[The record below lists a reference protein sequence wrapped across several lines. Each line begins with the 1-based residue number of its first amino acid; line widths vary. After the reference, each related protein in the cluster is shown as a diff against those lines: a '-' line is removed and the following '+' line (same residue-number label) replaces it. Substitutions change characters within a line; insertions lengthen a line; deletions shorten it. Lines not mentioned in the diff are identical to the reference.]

1 MGLTARE
8 RKTMIEQGR
17 LAAMA
22 RAGAF
27 TCPYGDDEDRF
38 STWIEGYELGEQA
51 LTENEADASS
61 PSPAGF
67 WASVK
72 PISRYPDKD

>member
-8 RKTMIEQGR
+8 RKTMIEQGKR
-17 LAAMA
+17 AALA

-38 STWIEGYELGEQA
+38 AAWIEGYELGERVLA
-51 LTENEADASS
+51 DSEADASP
-61 PSPAGF
+61 PSAAGF

-72 PISRYPDKD
+72 PISRYPQQD